1 MKKQN
6 LVAKIILVLSL
17 LSVLLLIVTPMQ
29 FLNYSKGGV
38 HAIWGWTGIFGGD
51 ASLQLSGVVKTL
63 TYDFNWVMYVACI
76 LTVVMGVTTFLIAQR
91 NKGYYIFSAIVF
103 AILAIIFFTISST
116 WLESTVNWGGTAGH
130 QGKPLGVGPWFAGL
144 AASFSAIG
152 SIVAN
157 RMSK

>member
-6 LVAKIILVLSL
+6 LVAKIILILSL

-29 FLNYSKGGV
+29 FLNYGKNGI

-51 ASLQLSGVVKTL
+51 VALELGDITKTL
-63 TYDFNWVMYVACI
+63 TYDFNWVIYVACI
-76 LTVVMGVTTFLIAQR
+76 LTLVLGVTTALIGPKK
-91 NKGYYIFSAIVF
+91 KGYYIFSAIIFVV
-103 AILAIIFFTISST
+103 LAVIFFTISST
-116 WLESTVNWGGTAGH
+116 WLESTVNWGGAAGH

>member
-1 MKKQN
+1 MPF
-6 LVAKIILVLSL
+6 LWAYLHISSIGLISPTTFVIWAILITLVL
-17 LSVLLLIVTPMQ
+17 
-29 FLNYSKGGV
+29 
-38 HAIWGWTGIFGGD
+38 
-51 ASLQLSGVVKTL
+51 
-63 TYDFNWVMYVACI
+63 
-76 LTVVMGVTTFLIAQR
+76 GVTTALIGPKK
-91 NKGYYIFSAIVF
+91 KGYYIFSAIIFVV
-103 AILAIIFFTISST
+103 LAVIFFTISST

>member
-29 FLNYSKGGV
+29 FLNFKGGI

-51 ASLQLSGVVKTL
+51 MSLNLGEVEKVINIE
-63 TYDFNWVMYVACI
+63 FNWVIYVACI
-76 LTVVMGVTTFLIAQR
+76 LTVIMGVTTYLIAPN
-91 NKGYYIFSAIVF
+91 NKGYFIFSAIVSV
-103 AILAIIFFTISST
+103 ILAIIFFTTKT
-116 WLESTVNWGGTAGH
+116 WLNVLINWPAGNA
-130 QGKPLGVGPWFAGL
+130 GYIANPLGVGPWFAGL
-144 AASFSAIG
+144 AASFTAIA

-157 RMSK
+157 RMTK